1 MSKEDG
7 TIQIQP
13 VAGEAMRFLCSS
25 WSHPKQPHLVDLS
38 ENQGNGCCSCIDYTT
53 RRGPAIKAGADLFT
67 RATSCRHLIAVRKY
81 WAMTTLR
88 DIAAHIKNQER
99 PPKYRR
105 PEPAPTPQPET
116 KPTRKPYEG
125 YC

>member
-1 MSKEDG
+1 MSKADG
-7 TIQIQP
+7 TIKIQP
-13 VAGEAMRFLCSS
+13 VENEAMRFLCES
-25 WSHPKQPHLVDLS
+25 WSAKRAPYVVDLS
-38 ENQGNGCCSCIDYTT
+38 ENQGNGFCPCTDFIT
-53 RRGPAIKAGADLFT
+53 RRGPAIKAGAELFT

-99 PPKYRR
+99 PPQYRR
-105 PEPAPTPQPET
+105 PEPAPTSQPAPKPQ
-116 KPTRKPYEG
+116 RAPYEG